1 MRPLLMKIR
10 FCKVNYKRG
19 EKMESNIEEE
29 KLRGI
34 IEESVDES
42 VKQAFK

>member
-1 MRPLLMKIR
+1 
-10 FCKVNYKRG
+10 
-19 EKMESNIEEE
+19 MESNIEEE

-42 VKQAFK
+42 VKQAFKKYGRIW